1 VNKPRVLHII
11 TGLST
16 GGAERALYNLL
27 AGGLAEGCD
36 SAVVSLRDAGDFGH
50 LIEDLGVPVHPL
62 NIRPH
67 MPGPKG
73 FFSLRSIVRNFK
85 PDVIQG
91 WMYHG
96 NLVSWFARRWASKET
111 ALVWNIRHSLYHLR
125 NEKPVTRQVI
135 RANRSLSKVVDI
147 ILYNSHLSR
156 QQHEEYGF
164 DASRGKVIANGF
176 DTNLLCPNADKRNE
190 MRQALGIESDD
201 IVIGHI
207 ARFHPMKNHAGF
219 LRAAVRV
226 LEFKPEVVFLL
237 AGRDVNLNNPAL
249 SGIISPCLRNRFR
262 FLGERA
268 DIPDLMQAMDVLC
281 MSSSWGE
288 AFPNVIGE
296 SMACGVPCVVT
307 DVGDSR
313 YIVGETGVVVP
324 ALDSQALESSL
335 NYVLNLSVERRT
347 SMGEA
352 ARARIESRYAI
363 SKIVSQYSDLYC
375 KLVG

>member
-1 VNKPRVLHII
+1 
-11 TGLST
+11 
-16 GGAERALYNLL
+16 
-27 AGGLAEGCD
+27 
-36 SAVVSLRDAGDFGH
+36 
-50 LIEDLGVPVHPL
+50 
-62 NIRPH
+62 
-67 MPGPKG
+67 
-73 FFSLRSIVRNFK
+73 
-85 PDVIQG
+85 
-91 WMYHG
+91 
-96 NLVSWFARRWASKET
+96 
-111 ALVWNIRHSLYHLR
+111 
-125 NEKPVTRQVI
+125 
-135 RANRSLSKVVDI
+135 
-147 ILYNSHLSR
+147 
-156 QQHEEYGF
+156 
-164 DASRGKVIANGF
+164 
-176 DTNLLCPNADKRNE
+176 